1 MKAKEVSIAE
11 RNHELESMR
20 ERFNELEAHHKKLE
34 QDSPSG
40 CLQ

>member
-1 MKAKEVSIAE
+1 VKAKELLIAE
-11 RNHELESMR
+11 RNHELESTH
-20 ERFNELEAHHKKLE
+20 ERFNELEVHHKKLE